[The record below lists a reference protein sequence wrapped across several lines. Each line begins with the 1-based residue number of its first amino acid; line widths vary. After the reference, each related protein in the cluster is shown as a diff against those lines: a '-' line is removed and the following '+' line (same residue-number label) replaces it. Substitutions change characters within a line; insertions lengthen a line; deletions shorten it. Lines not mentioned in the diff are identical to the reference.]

1 MIKIPRSLLAAVVLP
16 LSIAALYLYAKGDWP
31 WFSVMLVGALYAYA
45 VQGLPWVARRRPLY
59 TLSSVYLVIGLWLVP
74 LGHAF
79 GFSTSQG
86 FWLLVSFLVEIGI
99 ALWLWVWLRP
109 RFIRQDTLRLGVSG
123 PLRRP
128 VDIAV
133 DDRFLH
139 MHVLGPTGSG
149 KTVGVLW
156 PGVKQDIASGHGIL
170 LLDPKGD
177 LFELAVGE
185 ARRLGRQPIA
195 LRPQEEPA
203 FGLDPFAGEAEVAS
217 ETVAYALF
225 GAFGGQHEFYRSVGQ
240 AMLRHAALA
249 LKEAMPEP
257 TLPDLA
263 TFLRSEDMRREV
275 LLQAKSAHVRAYFRD
290 EVGGWS
296 PRFRQDAFIGVQ
308 SALSEVLAHPWAR
321 KLFTTR
327 PATDFDRLLA
337 DGGMLCLQLPEGEIG
352 LGARAVGA
360 FALLLF
366 QAAALRREKGPPAFI
381 YADEFQTFAQAD
393 FGSFL
398 AQARSHRVG
407 AVLAHQHLGQLSDDL
422 RDAVLANARNRV
434 LLGGLGREDLDR
446 LRESLGRR
454 FVTTPGGGLK
464 ETPRFDQEMI
474 RRLPRG
480 QAVAEVAA
488 GGRMLPPVLV
498 RLMRFDAP

>member
-1 MIKIPRSLLAAVVLP
+1 MKIPRAILAVLALP
-16 LSIAALYLYAKGDWP
+16 LSLAALYLYAVGQWP
-31 WFSVMLVGALYAYA
+31 WFAVVLAGVLYAYA
-45 VQGLPWVARRRPLY
+45 VQGLPWVGRRRPLF
-59 TLSSVYLVIGLWLVP
+59 TISLVYLIIALWAVP

-79 GFSTSQG
+79 GLSAQPN
-86 FWLLVSFLVEIGI
+86 FWLFISFLGEIGL

-109 RFIRQDTLRLGVSG
+109 RFIKSDTVRLGVTGS
-123 PLRRP
+123 LRRP
-128 VDIAV
+128 VDIAI

-149 KTVGVLW
+149 KTIGVLW
-156 PGVKQDIASGHGIL
+156 PLLRQDIAAGHGIL

-177 LFELAVGE
+177 LYDLAVEE
-185 ARRLGRQPIA
+185 ARRRGRQVIA
-195 LRPQEEPA
+195 LRPGEPPSL
-203 FGLDPFAGEAEVAS
+203 GLDPFAGEPQVAA

-225 GAFGGQHEFYRSVGQ
+225 GAFGSQHEFYRSVGQ

-249 LKEAMPEP
+249 LKEALPSP

-263 TFLRSEDMRREV
+263 EFLRSEEMRREV
-275 LLQAKSAHVRAYFRD
+275 LLEASSPHVRAYFRD

-321 KLFTTR
+321 QLFTTT

-337 DGGMLCLQLPEGEIG
+337 EGDMLCMALPEGEIG
-352 LGARAVGA
+352 LGAGAVGA

-366 QAAALRREKGPPAFI
+366 QSAALRRVKGPSAFI

-407 AVLAHQHLGQLSDDL
+407 AVLAHQHLRQLSDEL
-422 RDAVLANARNRV
+422 RGAVLANARNRV
-434 LLGGLGREDLDR
+434 LLGGLGREDLEQ

-454 FVTTPGGGLK
+454 FVTSANGGLR
-464 ETPRFDQEMI
+464 EAPRFDQETL

-488 GGRMLPPVLV
+488 GGRLLPPVLV
-498 RLMRFDAP
+498 RLGRP

>member
-1 MIKIPRSLLAAVVLP
+1 MKIPRSILAALVLP
-16 LSIAALYLYAKGDWP
+16 LSLASLYLYATGRWP
-31 WFSVMLVGALYAYA
+31 WFAVLLVGALYAYA
-45 VQGLPWVARRRPLY
+45 VQGLPWLSRRRPLF
-59 TLSSVYLVIGLWLVP
+59 TVSLVYLLLGLFGLP

-79 GFSTSQG
+79 GFSARPG
-86 FWLLVSFLVEIGI
+86 FWLLMSFLVEIGI
-99 ALWLWVWLRP
+99 ALWLWVWIRP
-109 RFIRQDTLRLGVSG
+109 RFIHRDTVRLGVTG
-123 PLRRP
+123 ALRRP
-128 VDIAV
+128 VDIAL

-149 KTVGVLW
+149 KTIGVLW
-156 PGVKQDIASGHGIL
+156 PLVRQDIAAGHGIL

-177 LFELAVGE
+177 LFTLAVEE
-185 ARRLGRQPIA
+185 ARRHGRDVVA
-195 LRPQEEPA
+195 LRPQDAPL
-203 FGLDPFAGEAEVAS
+203 FGLDPFAGDPEVAA

-249 LKEAMPEP
+249 LKEALPDP

-263 TFLRSEDMRREV
+263 EFLRSEEMRREV
-275 LLQAKSAHVRAYFRD
+275 LLEAKSPHLRAYFRD

-308 SALSEVLAHPWAR
+308 SAMAEVLAHPWAR
-321 KLFTTR
+321 QLFTTR
-327 PATDFDRLLA
+327 PATDFDRMLQ
-337 DGGMLCLQLPEGEIG
+337 DGDMLCLQLPEGEIG

-366 QAAALRREKGPPAFI
+366 QAAALRRTQGPPAFI

-407 AVLAHQHLGQLSDDL
+407 AVLAHQHLGQLREDL
-422 RDAVLANARNRV
+422 RQAVLANARNRV
-434 LLGGLGREDLDR
+434 LLGGLGREDLER

-454 FVTTPGGGLK
+454 FVASPGGGLR
-464 ETPRFDQEMI
+464 EVPRFDQDTV

-480 QAVAEVAA
+480 EAIVEVAA

-498 RLMRFDAP
+498 RLGRP

>member
-1 MIKIPRSLLAAVVLP
+1 MVKIPRAILAVIVLP
-16 LSIAALYLYAKGDWP
+16 LSLAGLYLYARGQWP
-31 WFSVMLVGALYAYA
+31 WFAVMLTGVLYAYA
-45 VQGLPWVARRRPLY
+45 IQSLPWVVRRRPLF
-59 TLSSVYLVIGLWLVP
+59 TISLVYLVVALWLVP
-74 LGHAF
+74 LGHAL
-79 GFSTSQG
+79 GFSAQPA
-86 FWLLVSFLVEIGI
+86 FWLVISFLAEIGL
-99 ALWLWVWLRP
+99 ALWIWVWLRP
-109 RFIRQDTLRLGVSG
+109 RFIKSDTVRLGVTG
-123 PLRRP
+123 TLRRP
-128 VDIAV
+128 VDIAI

-149 KTVGVLW
+149 KTMGVLW
-156 PGVKQDIASGHGIL
+156 PLVRQDIAVGHGL
-170 LLDPKGD
+170 LVLDPKGD
-177 LFELAVGE
+177 LHDLAVAEGK
-185 ARRLGRQPIA
+185 ARGRRVIA

-203 FGLDPFAGEAEVAS
+203 VGLDPFAGEPEVAA

-225 GAFGGQHEFYRSVGQ
+225 GAFGSQHEFYRSVGQ

-263 TFLRSEDMRREV
+263 EFLRSEEMRREV
-275 LLQAKSAHVRAYFRD
+275 LLEAKSAHVRRYFRD

-321 KLFTTR
+321 RLFTQTPR
-327 PATDFDRLLA
+327 MDFDRLLA
-337 DGGMLCLQLPEGEIG
+337 DGEMLSLALPEGEIG
-352 LGARAVGA
+352 LGARAVGS

-366 QAAALRREKGPPAFI
+366 QSAALRRSKGPAAFI

-407 AVLAHQHLGQLSDDL
+407 AVLAHQHLGQLPEEL
-422 RDAVLANARNRV
+422 RQAVLANARNRV
-434 LLGGLGREDLDR
+434 LLGGLGREDLEQ

-454 FVTTPGGGLK
+454 FVTSPGGGLR
-464 ETPRFDQEMI
+464 EAPRFDQETL

-480 QAVAEVAA
+480 QAVAEVAEV
-488 GGRMLPPVLV
+488 GRLLPPVLV
-498 RLMRFDAP
+498 RLPRP